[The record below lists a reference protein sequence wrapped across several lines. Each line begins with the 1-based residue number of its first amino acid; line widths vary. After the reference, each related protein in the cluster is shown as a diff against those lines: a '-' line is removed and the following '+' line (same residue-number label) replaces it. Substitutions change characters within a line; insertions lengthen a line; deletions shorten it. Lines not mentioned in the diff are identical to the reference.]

1 MAHEDERP
9 ILVCRVEC
17 PADFQA
23 PLDAWMPKHFDDSL
37 AHEAVT
43 SAHSYEAL
51 RDWKR
56 LPALFNDHGNRF
68 IVYVADDVEGLKAWV
83 DGPELREAIQDGVD
97 RESQY
102 PPLDDEAFNGTIYA
116 PMEVRRP
123 AGADVAGARPDRPR
137 ALRGPG
143 GAAAGVRRVAQR
155 PAPRRAGRLA
165 GRLRVR
171 TYRQLKAEVPD
182 AFPFDRY
189 IGKGNRMV
197 WVELREGADVRAL
210 LDEPGV
216 RAAIADSQRWDLRV
230 PYVRREVCEHLLTR
244 MSGDLERET
253 AAATQAT

>member
-51 RDWKR
+51 RDWNR

-123 AGADVAGARPDRPR
+123 AGADVAG
-137 ALRGPG
+137 RGPIALERFEVPEEQQPEFDEWLNG
-143 GAAAGVRRVAQR
+143 PHLDALDAWPGVV
-155 PAPRRAGRLA
+155 
-165 GRLRVR
+165 RVR
-171 TYRQLKAEVPD
+171 TYRQLKAEVPN

-189 IGKGNRMV
+189 IGKGNRMI